1 MPLAKYAA
9 PWQQLQAPS
18 SGYATFAGKLNPYDE
33 VITEN
38 LKRNRT
44 PERPVDFR
52 LCIILMVQG

>member
-9 PWQQLQAPS
+9 QWQPLQVPS
-18 SGYATFAGKLNPYDE
+18 SGYAAFAGKLNPCDE

-44 PERPVDFR
+44 PERPVVLR
-52 LCIILMVQG
+52 